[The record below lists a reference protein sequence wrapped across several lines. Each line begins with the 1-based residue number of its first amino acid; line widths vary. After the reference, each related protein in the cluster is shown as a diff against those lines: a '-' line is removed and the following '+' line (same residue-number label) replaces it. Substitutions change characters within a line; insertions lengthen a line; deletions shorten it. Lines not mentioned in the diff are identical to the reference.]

1 MIRFDDI
8 LEKISTAYGE
18 KDIALLQKAYV
29 FSARAHKGQVRRSG
43 EPYLSHPLEVTSF
56 LADMKLDST
65 TLIAGLL
72 HDVLEDT
79 EVTAAELKE
88 VFGKDVTAL
97 VEGVTKIS
105 RVQDS
110 SSETRRAETIR
121 KVILAMTDDLRV
133 IFIKLADRLHNL
145 QTLKFLPED
154 KQKQI
159 ASETLEI
166 YAPIANRLG
175 MGRVKAELEDLSFRY
190 VSPEEYFRV
199 ASLVEPRRKRA
210 EVELRRFRTTLEKMM
225 KENRIPAEIYYRI
238 KRPYSVHR
246 KMEVQ
251 HIDFSQ
257 VYDFLALRIITDSV
271 KNCYSALGIIHQ
283 KWPPIPQRFRDF
295 IAMPKPNLYQALHT
309 TILTED
315 KQSFEIQ
322 IRTRE
327 MHDLAENGIAAHW
340 KYKDDE
346 PQSLMKEDQRLQW
359 LREMVELFEEQ
370 RNPKEFLKNLKINL
384 IPEEVYVF
392 TPKGQV
398 VSLPTGASALDFAF
412 RIHTEIGVR
421 ATGAKIN
428 GKLSPLKTPLK
439 TGDIIEIITSPDK
452 TPTRGL
458 LNIAFTSGARHQ
470 IKRWLNQQ
478 AKMKSISLGQKLWEK
493 EVRKYNLPSGFPKE
507 GALLSKIGQV
517 VTFRMKSLDE
527 FYALVGLGK
536 IVVNRKF
543 LEKISPAGLEAR
555 KKEALLQ
562 KVISKV
568 SKRAAAEIEVRDS
581 DGELVH
587 LAKCCSPIKGEPIIG
602 YITSGKGITA
612 HSLRCSLIANEIL
625 DPERLVD
632 VSWGSVAQA
641 SYKAG
646 LLIKAPDSPGLLAKV
661 AGSISGLEGNI
672 TKAEVKTFADQKAQ
686 IKLSLGIRDI
696 KHLDAI
702 VKDISK
708 IKEIFSVE
716 RI

>member
-8 LEKISTAYGE
+8 LEKISTSYGE

-56 LADMKLDST
+56 LADMNLDST
-65 TLIAGLL
+65 TLVAGLL

-110 SSETRRAETIR
+110 SPETRRAEAIR
-121 KVILAMTDDLRV
+121 KIILAMTDDLRV

-145 QTLKFLPED
+145 QTLKFLSED

-175 MGRVKAELEDLSFRY
+175 MGRVKAELEDLAFRY

-210 EVELRRFRTTLEKMM
+210 EVELRRFRATLDKMM
-225 KENRIPAEIYYRI
+225 KENHIPAEIYYRI
-238 KRPYSVHR
+238 KRPYSIHR

-251 HIDFSQ
+251 HVDFSQ
-257 VYDFLALRIITDSV
+257 VYDFLALRIITDTV

-309 TILTED
+309 TIITED

-322 IRTRE
+322 IRTQE
-327 MHDLAENGIAAHW
+327 MHNLAENGIAAHW

-359 LREMVELFEEQ
+359 LREMVELFREQ

-398 VSLPTGASALDFAF
+398 ISLPTGASALDFAF

-428 GKLSPLKTPLK
+428 GKPSPLKTLLK
-439 TGDIIEIITSPDK
+439 TGDIIEIMTSPDK
-452 TPTRGL
+452 APTRSL

-478 AKMKSISLGQKLWEK
+478 AKVKSISLGQKLWEK
-493 EVRKYNLPSGFPKE
+493 EIRKYNVPSGLPKE
-507 GALLSKIGQV
+507 EALLQQIGQV
-517 VTFRMKSLDE
+517 VSFRMKSLED

-543 LEKISPAGLEAR
+543 LEKILPSGLEAR
-555 KKEALLQ
+555 KKEPLFH

-568 SKRAAAEIEVRDS
+568 SKKAAGDIQVRDS

-632 VSWGSVAQA
+632 VSWGSVAQG

-646 LLIKAPDSPGLLAKV
+646 LLVKAPDSPGLLAKV
-661 AGSISGLEGNI
+661 ASSISELEGNI

-686 IKLSLGIRDI
+686 IKLSLVIRDI

-702 VKDISK
+702 MKDISK
-708 IKEIFSVE
+708 VKGIFSVE